1 MNAGGDELVLSGG
14 STVST
19 TVFGNGSQV
28 VRTSG
33 VASDTIVSS
42 GGEVA
47 VSSGGSAVSAMIGS
61 GGTQTVRAGGAAS
74 FSIVGNGGFEVV
86 SAGGRAVSTTV
97 ENGGSETV
105 ARGAT
110 TGTIIDSGGVETL
123 SSGGTTSLT
132 VLNSGGEELLS
143 AGGFSFGT
151 VVNGGG
157 IETVSAGGTADNS
170 IVESGGL
177 LLLSGG
183 NASGATVG
191 SGGLVIVLAAKT
203 TGNVVASGGVEIVSS
218 GGTASNTKVDS
229 GGYLIVLRNTTVQGT
244 VNSGG
249 TVVTTG
255 VELYQPG
262 VGFTDFGATA
272 ISAMVASGGTEF
284 VLGGGTA
291 SFTTV
296 SSGGTALIFSGGTA
310 RDTTLGSGG
319 IETVSAHG
327 SAVGTTVN
335 SGGFQFVFS
344 SGPAISTSV
353 DSSGTESVSSG
364 GTVSFTTVGGG
375 GLEVVSTGGRAFD
388 TRVGS
393 GGFEIVSSGGVASFT
408 TVGNGGLEVVSAGGR
423 AIDTTV
429 GSGGVEVLL
438 GVDGISGTASG
449 TTLDLGGAID
459 IAYLTLAGDGT
470 ATVDSSTD
478 VLSVTEGAFS
488 YTQQLAGTYLS
499 TDSFTLL
506 PGSDE
511 FTGGTQVELTSTLC
525 FCIDTLIATPTGQVK
540 VQDLAVGDL
549 VMTLRG
555 VARPIT
561 WVGIGAVLATR
572 GRRSAAT
579 PVIVHKG
586 ALADNVPTHDL
597 RVTRGHSLYIDH
609 VLIPVE
615 FLVNHRSIE
624 WDDRAQEVKLF
635 HIELET
641 HDVLI
646 ANGAPAESYR
656 DDGNRWLFRNANG
669 GWAHPPQEPCA
680 PVLTGGKLVDQ
691 AWQRL
696 LDRAGPRPGLPLT
709 EDADLH
715 LVVDGQRLDAK
726 SCLGETLVFRLMA
739 RPETV
744 RIVSRGGAPQEL
756 GVARDPR
763 VLGVAL
769 WRITLRQ
776 GPRLR
781 MIEAEDA
788 SLAEGFHGYEADNSF
803 RWTDGDA
810 LLPAALYDGLQGGF
824 ELDLQ
829 VACSARYGDD
839 RQARAAA

>member
-1 MNAGGDELVLSGG
+1 M
-14 STVST
+14 
-19 TVFGNGSQV
+19 
-28 VRTSG
+28 
-33 VASDTIVSS
+33 
-42 GGEVA
+42 
-47 VSSGGSAVSAMIGS
+47 
-61 GGTQTVRAGGAAS
+61 
-74 FSIVGNGGFEVV
+74 
-86 SAGGRAVSTTV
+86 
-97 ENGGSETV
+97 
-105 ARGAT
+105 
-110 TGTIIDSGGVETL
+110 
-123 SSGGTTSLT
+123 
-132 VLNSGGEELLS
+132 NSGGEELLS
-143 AGGFSFGT
+143 AGGFTFGT
-151 VVNGGG
+151 GVNGGG
-157 IETVSAGGTADNS
+157 IETVSAGGTADKTS
-170 IVESGGL
+170 VESGGL

-183 NASGATVG
+183 TASVATDG

-249 TVVTTG
+249 TVVSTG
-255 VELYQPG
+255 VELNHPG
-262 VGFTDFGATA
+262 VGFIYFGATA
-272 ISAMVASGGTEF
+272 TSAMVASGGTEY

-310 RDTTLGSGG
+310 HDTTVGNGA
-319 IETVSAHG
+319 IETVSARG

-344 SGPAISTSV
+344 SGTAISTSV

-393 GGFEIVSSGGVASFT
+393 GGFEIVSSGGVASFTSVGNGGTESVSTGGAASFT

-646 ANGAPAESYR
+646 ANGAPAENYR

-669 GWAHPPQEPCA
+669 GWAQPPKTPYA
-680 PVLTGGKLVDQ
+680 PVLTGGALVDE
-691 AWQRL
+691 AWRRL

-715 LVVDGQRLDAK
+715 LLVDGQRLDAR
-726 SCLGETLVFRLMA
+726 SC
-739 RPETV
+739 
-744 RIVSRGGAPQEL
+744 Q
-756 GVARDPR
+756 
-763 VLGVAL
+763 
-769 WRITLRQ
+769 
-776 GPRLR
+776 
-781 MIEAEDA
+781 
-788 SLAEGFHGYEADNSF
+788 
-803 RWTDGDA
+803 GDA
-810 LLPAALYDGLQGGF
+810 
-824 ELDLQ
+824 
-829 VACSARYGDD
+829 
-839 RQARAAA
+839 

>member
-1 MNAGGDELVLSGG
+1 MSD
-14 STVST
+14 T
-19 TVFGNGSQV
+19 TTIS
-28 VRTSG
+28 SG
-33 VASDTIVSS
+33 VTS
-42 GGEVA
+42 
-47 VSSGGSAVSAMIGS
+47 
-61 GGTQTVRAGGAAS
+61 
-74 FSIVGNGGFEVV
+74 
-86 SAGGRAVSTTV
+86 
-97 ENGGSETV
+97 
-105 ARGAT
+105 
-110 TGTIIDSGGVETL
+110 
-123 SSGGTTSLT
+123 TSLT
-132 VLNSGGEELLS
+132 VGNGEFLLVS
-143 AGGFSFGT
+143 GT
-151 VVNGGG
+151 VISTIVNGGG
-157 IETVSAGGTADNS
+157 TEQVQSAADAGT
-170 IVESGGL
+170 
-177 LLLSGG
+177 
-183 NASGATVG
+183 
-191 SGGLVIVLAAKT
+191 
-203 TGNVVASGGVEIVSS
+203 
-218 GGTASNTKVDS
+218 
-229 GGYLIVLRNTTVQGT
+229 
-244 VNSGG
+244 
-249 TVVTTG
+249 
-255 VELYQPG
+255 
-262 VGFTDFGATA
+262 
-272 ISAMVASGGTEF
+272 
-284 VLGGGTA
+284 GGTA

-296 SSGGTALIFSGGTA
+296 NSGGFEIVSAGGSAVSTEVTSDGTQVVSAGGVTLDTSVDSAGVESVSSGGGGNFTTVSSGGGEFVFASGDAFGTNVSAGGFLVVLPGGRQDETTGEDAVVSTGVMLYSPASGTISLGTIVGDDLVVSGGATDYVLSGGT
-310 RDTTLGSGG
+310 TVSTSVGSGG
-319 IETVSAHG
+319 TEAVYDHGVAAVTSVS
-327 SAVGTTVN
+327 

-344 SGPAISTSV
+344 GGKATSATVGSGGFGIVSAGGTAISTSV
-353 DSSGTESVSSG
+353 DNG
-364 GTVSFTTVGGG
+364 GI
-375 GLEVVSTGGRAFD
+375 
-388 TRVGS
+388 
-393 GGFEIVSSGGVASFT
+393 EIVSSGAATSFT
-408 TVGNGGLEVVSAGGR
+408 TVSSGGFQAVSAVNSVTS
-423 AIDTTV
+423 TTV
-429 GSGGVEVLL
+429 DVGGSIVILDFAFS
-438 GVDGISGTASG
+438 DG
-449 TTLDLGGAID
+449 
-459 IAYLTLAGDGT
+459 GT

-478 VLSVTEGAFS
+478 VLSVTEGLNT
-488 YTQQLAGTYLS
+488 YTQQLAGTYLA

-540 VQDLAVGDL
+540 VQDLAEGDL

-555 VARPIT
+555 AARPIT
-561 WVGIGAVLATR
+561 WIGTGAVLATR
-572 GRRSAAT
+572 GRRNAAT

-597 RVTRGHSLYIDH
+597 RVTKGHSLYVDH
-609 VLIPVE
+609 VLIPAE

-624 WDDRAQEVKLF
+624 WDDRAQEVKLY

-669 GWAHPPQEPCA
+669 GWAQPPQEPCA

-715 LVVDGQRLDAK
+715 LVVDGQRLDAR
-726 SCLGETLVFRLMA
+726 SCHGETLVFRLMA

-769 WRITLRQ
+769 WRIMLRQ

-824 ELDLQ
+824 ELELH